1 MLWEMP
7 YRKPC
12 HLKRRAKFNKKRVKR
27 IMRSRP
33 KRRVNLRMK
42 RRSKRR
48 PKRRPKRRIEAI
60 PIISKNLMS
69 NKLNLK
75 S

>member
-27 IMRSRP
+27 MMRSKQ

-48 PKRRPKRRIEAI
+48 PKRRIKALS
-60 PIISKNLMS
+60 IISKNFRS